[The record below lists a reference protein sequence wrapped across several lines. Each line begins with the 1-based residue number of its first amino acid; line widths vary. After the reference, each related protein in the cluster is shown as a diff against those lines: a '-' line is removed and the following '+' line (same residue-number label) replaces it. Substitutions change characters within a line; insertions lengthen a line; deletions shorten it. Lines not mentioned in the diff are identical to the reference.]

1 MKEAAGLKVPQ
12 KGYRLFKTKNWSVFV
27 EGLWHNNP
35 IFGMILGLCSAL
47 AVTNLMA
54 NALVMSLAVIV
65 ILVVN
70 STIISLLKS
79 VIPERVRMIAYM
91 LIVSTLVITV
101 DLMLKIFVP
110 DISRALGPYVALI
123 ITNCIIMG
131 RAEAFAINNPVG
143 LTVSDALGVGMGYG
157 FSLMTIAFFRELV
170 GFGSLFGYR
179 VIPESVTPAAL
190 FSIPP
195 GAFFAL
201 GTFILVINAIRR
213 RRAA

>member
-1 MKEAAGLKVPQ
+1 
-12 KGYRLFKTKNWSVFV
+12 
-27 EGLWHNNP
+27 
-35 IFGMILGLCSAL
+35 MILGLCSAL

-170 GFGSLFGYR
+170 GFGSIFGNR
-179 VIPESVTPAAL
+179 VIPESVPPAAL